1 MTGTECGERVGR
13 DRLRYVF
20 NEKVRSEECNWTP
33 WACTSCE
40 TVYSG
45 PNICCEEEKYQHL
58 NKRFTD
64 ILDWLNTVEQD
75 EAATSSMQTKYLLD
89 DCTPPPV
96 KEIAEIVNILLSP
109 HGVQYSAFL
118 NNSWV
123 VTSRSKCNC
132 VPPVLNDLEGG
143 AKIGTLLD
151 LKGHEEA
158 PKAPETVS
166 INAPYL
172 EFLETSSYES
182 RTESMETS
190 DGGDDE
196 QTKLTIKTIGKF
208 TSKYEP
214 TTSLIPG
221 GFSKSKQLT
230 EARLTG
236 AGGTPQVLREIL
248 GLHLVRPYYPVNKAK
263 EAACCALLLRLARKG
278 ELTETRKRELHY
290 QLSNV
295 TPEVLLARLNYLRE
309 DAASHPLAEFAESC
323 PHEHNFIARE
333 DLEKGGGNL

>member
-1 MTGTECGERVGR
+1 MTGTECGQRVGR

-45 PNICCEEEKYQHL
+45 PNICCEEKYQHL

-109 HGVQYSAFL
+109 HGVPHSAFL

-123 VTSRSKCNC
+123 VTNQSKCSC
-132 VPPVLNDLEGG
+132 VPLVLNDPEGG
-143 AKIGTLLD
+143 AKTGTLLD
-151 LKGHEEA
+151 LEGQEEV
-158 PKAPETVS
+158 PKAPEVVS
-166 INAPYL
+166 KNATLL
-172 EFLETSSYES
+172 ELMGTQRDES

-190 DGGDDE
+190 DGGMTNE
-196 QTKLTIKTIGKF
+196 TN
-208 TSKYEP
+208 
-214 TTSLIPG
+214 
-221 GFSKSKQLT
+221 
-230 EARLTG
+230 R
-236 AGGTPQVLREIL
+236 
-248 GLHLVRPYYPVNKAK
+248 
-263 EAACCALLLRLARKG
+263 LLRV
-278 ELTETRKRELHY
+278 
-290 QLSNV
+290 SV
-295 TPEVLLARLNYLRE
+295 
-309 DAASHPLAEFAESC
+309 
-323 PHEHNFIARE
+323 NFHQIM
-333 DLEKGGGNL
+333 NPPIV